1 MRKYVIL
8 RKPTTTRAG
17 GTRGFD
23 TLGATRATLFAYERL
38 TDAAAASIAA
48 EPEVQAVAPAMRTRL
63 IRPLTAKGA
72 QAPEVWGIDAV
83 GARAS
88 GFTGRGVT
96 VAILDTGIDPTHP
109 AFAGVQIEQRDFSGD
124 GDGDRQGHGTH
135 CAGTVLGRD
144 VDGTRIGIAPGIERA
159 IVGKVLNDQGGGDSE
174 MIIEGIQWALSQK
187 ADIISMSLGF
197 DFPGMV
203 REWTDDNWPVELATS
218 NALEAFR
225 VNLRVFDAVM
235 NFTRA
240 KGGLGGGA
248 LVVAASGNESQRD
261 QSPEWRIAASLPS
274 AADDVISVA
283 AVGRKG
289 QRLGVADFSNSMA
302 LVSAPGVDIVSA
314 RAGGGLEALSGTSM
328 ACPHVAGVAA
338 LWWEAIRKG
347 GRTPSPTNV
356 RAELIARARRDIFGE
371 EAVEVDVGQGLV
383 TAP

>member
-8 RKPTTTRAG
+8 RKPAATRAG
-17 GTRGFD
+17 GTRGFN
-23 TLGATRATLFAYERL
+23 TSSMTGAPRFTYERL

-63 IRPLTAKGA
+63 IRPLSVERL
-72 QAPEVWGIDAV
+72 QPEEVWGIDAV

-88 GFTGRGVT
+88 DFTGNGVT
-96 VAILDTGIDPTHP
+96 VAILDTGIDANHP

-135 CAGTVLGRD
+135 CAGTIFGRD
-144 VDGTRIGIAPGIERA
+144 VDGTRIGIAPGIQRA
-159 IVGKVLNDQGGGDSE
+159 VIGKVLNDQGGGDSE
-174 MIIEGIQWALSQK
+174 MIVEGVQWALSSK
-187 ADIISMSLGF
+187 ANIISMSLGF

-203 REWTDDNWPVELATS
+203 QEWTDDNWPIDLATS

-235 NFTRA
+235 NLAKA

-248 LVVAASGNESQRD
+248 LVIAASGNESQRD

-289 QRLGVADFSNSMA
+289 GRLGVADFSNSMA

-314 RAGGGLEALSGTSM
+314 RAGGGLVALSGTSM
-328 ACPHVAGVAA
+328 ACPHVAGLAA
-338 LWWEAIRKG
+338 LWWEAIRKD

-356 RAELIARARRDIFGE
+356 RAELIARARRDVFGDE
-371 EAVEVDVGQGLV
+371 GAEVDVGQGLV